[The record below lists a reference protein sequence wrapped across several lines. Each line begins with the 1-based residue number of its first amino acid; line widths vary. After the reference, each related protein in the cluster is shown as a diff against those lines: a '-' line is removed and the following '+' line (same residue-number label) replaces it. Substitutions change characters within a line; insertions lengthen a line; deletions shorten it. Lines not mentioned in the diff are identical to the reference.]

1 VQDPDGACVV
11 LRLSRR
17 AFPFIVKAFADSGY
31 VGEAPAQADSIRIE
45 KVKKPPDQA
54 GFAVHPRRWVVERFC
69 AWISRNRR
77 LWKDPEATLTSARA
91 FLYAASVMLLVSRL
105 GRHS

>member
-1 VQDPDGACVV
+1 MA

-17 AFPFIVKAFADSGY
+17 SFPFIATAFAASGY
-31 VGEAPAQADSIRIE
+31 AGEAPAQATSIAIE
-45 KVKKPPDQA
+45 IVKKPPDQV
-54 GFAVHPRRWVVERFC
+54 GFAVHPRRWVVERSF

-91 FLYAASVMLLVSRL
+91 FLYAASVMLLIRRL
-105 GRHS
+105 ARHS